1 MKWSECCPSGVRSA
15 APKTRAFGVDRIVCD
30 DNLVYMSSLPD
41 GCCDLIYADP
51 PFNSNRTV
59 GPTKRHGAT
68 FNDRHGEGVCGFLDF
83 LKPRVME
90 MHRLLSPTG
99 CLYVHLDWRTVHYVK
114 VLLDEVF
121 GQDHFLNEI
130 IWSYR
135 SGGVAKRWFA
145 RKHDTLLF
153 YAKKVGV
160 HTFNRMRHGEYR
172 TLDLRMS
179 ADGRPFKQT
188 RNGRLYFHPD
198 GPAIPDVWDIPFLS
212 TVSKERVGYPTQKP
226 ESLLERVILASSNEG
241 DVVADFFCGSGT
253 TLAVAARLE
262 RRWLG
267 CDLNPDA
274 VAITQRR
281 LDEVARVGQLF

>member
-1 MKWSECCPSGVRSA
+1 MRSSVCCLSGVRSA
-15 APKTRAFGVDRIVCD
+15 AVETRAFAVDGIACD
-30 DNLVYMSSLPD
+30 DNLVYMNSLPD

-59 GPTKRHGAT
+59 GPTKQLRAT
-68 FNDRHGEGVCGFLDF
+68 FDDRHGEGVGGFLDF
-83 LKPRVME
+83 LKPRIIE
-90 MHRLLSPTG
+90 MHRLLSTG

-114 VLLDEVF
+114 VMLDEIF

-145 RKHDTLLF
+145 RKHDTLLL
-153 YAKKVGV
+153 YAKKVGT
-160 HTFNRMRHGEYR
+160 HTFNQLRHGEYR

-179 ADGRPFKQT
+179 SDGRPFKQT

-226 ESLLERVILASSNEG
+226 EALLERVIQASSNEG
-241 DVVADFFCGSGT
+241 DLVADFFCGSGT
-253 TLAVAARLE
+253 ALAVAARLK

-274 VAITQRR
+274 VEIAQRR
-281 LDEVARVGQLF
+281 VEKNAIMGRRP

>member
-1 MKWSECCPSGVRSA
+1 MKSSECCPSGVRNATLKTFGA
-15 APKTRAFGVDRIVCD
+15 AVDRIVCD
-30 DNLVYMSSLPD
+30 DNLVYMRSLPD

-59 GPTKRHGAT
+59 GPSKRHHAT
-68 FNDRHGEGVCGFLDF
+68 FNDRHGDGVHGFLDF
-83 LKPRVME
+83 LEPRLME
-90 MHRLLSPTG
+90 MRRLLSPTG

-114 VLLDEVF
+114 VMLDELF
-121 GQDHFLNEI
+121 GQGHFLNEI

-145 RKHDTLLF
+145 RKHDTLLL
-153 YAKKVGV
+153 YAKQVGV
-160 HTFNRMRHGEYR
+160 HTFNRLRHGEYR

-179 ADGRPFKQT
+179 SDGRPFKQT

-226 ESLLERVILASSNEG
+226 EALLERIIRASSNEG
-241 DVVADFFCGSGT
+241 DVIADFFCGSGT
-253 TLAVAARLE
+253 TLAVADRLK

-267 CDLNPDA
+267 CDINPDA
-274 VAITQRR
+274 VEITQRR
-281 LDEVARVGQLF
+281 LDESLSRGL